1 MKPLRR
7 EYNIFM
13 HTLTFFTRI
22 PPFKMFY
29 NPDHEK
35 DLIKYFSLTGLL
47 IGLFQVGLFFFFS
60 FFFPHKLSLILSLAA
75 VPFITGA
82 LHEDGL
88 ADSFDALWGGT
99 NIEKRERILK
109 DSRLGTYGALVL
121 MFSLYLKVEVL
132 NVITSNLFSIIIMG
146 HALSRFLAISPLLFQ
161 KYGGTAKSKSKN
173 AARELS
179 LKNFLVNLLFVV
191 ISGSLLTPKEILLSL
206 GTLPVLFI
214 IILII
219 KQKMGFLRGDF
230 FGMIQQCTE
239 IAFYLLMTLK

>member
-1 MKPLRR
+1 
-7 EYNIFM
+7 M
-13 HTLTFFTRI
+13 HTLIFFTRL
-22 PPFKMFY
+22 PPLKMCY

-35 DLIKYFSLTGLL
+35 DILRYFSL
-47 IGLFQVGLFFFFS
+47 IGLFVGLFQAGLFFLLS

-75 VPFITGA
+75 VPLITGA

-99 NIEKRERILK
+99 NIEKREKILK

-121 MFSLYLKVEVL
+121 MFSLYLKVETL
-132 NVITSNLFSIIIMG
+132 NAITSNLFSIIIVG
-146 HALSRFLAISPLLFQ
+146 HVLSRFLAISPLLFQ
-161 KYGGTAKSKSKN
+161 KYGGTAESKSKN

-179 LKNFLVNLLFVV
+179 LKNFLVNLLVV
-191 ISGSLLTPKEILLSL
+191 IISVSFLAPKEILLSL
-206 GTLPVLFI
+206 GTLPVLTI
-214 IILII
+214 ITLII